1 MTWTLAQSGTHDPA
15 GTTEEN
21 VTTADTTNGTYVFSI
36 DTNALTNG
44 NQLTVNI
51 YTKALGGGASRKIF
65 SGRWRNAQA
74 QPIKQSIP
82 VVSDVEIIV
91 KAICTDATLTFP
103 WKLLRG

>member
-15 GTTEEN
+15 GTTGEN

-51 YTKALGGGASRKIF
+51 YTKALGGGVSRKIF

-74 QPIKQSIP
+74 QPIKVGELNSYK
-82 VVSDVEIIV
+82 V
-91 KAICTDATLTFP
+91 FP
-103 WKLLRG
+103 RRDHCQGDLH